1 MMSKF
6 RVGLVQNSAG
16 SDMAKNLEHAAKLV
30 ENAVNQGANLVI
42 TPEYFS
48 CLALEGEILLVGER
62 SEAEHPAIA
71 WGKNLAKELDIWL
84 LMGSLAISAP
94 NGKIYNRS
102 YLISSDGN
110 IASRY
115 DKIHMFDIQIDED
128 EWYRES
134 ATIEPGDQAVNADLP
149 WGQMG
154 LSICYDLRFPNLY
167 NTLADNGAFA
177 LAIPAAFTETT
188 GKAHWHALCRARAIE
203 TGSYVFA
210 ACQCGG
216 HGGDKRSYGH
226 SLIIDPWGKILAEGS
241 EEPTVVVA
249 DVDVNAAA
257 EARRKIP
264 ALEHRRRFNLPTQK
278 PLAAE

>member
-1 MMSKF
+1 MSKF
-6 RVGLVQNSAG
+6 KVGLVQNSAG
-16 SDMAKNLEHAAKLV
+16 NDMAANLS
-30 ENAVNQGANLVI
+30 NAEVMVKEAVSLGANLVI

-48 CLALEGEILLVGER
+48 CLALEGEILLVGEKT
-62 SEAEHPAIA
+62 EAEHPAIA
-71 WGKNLAKELDIWL
+71 WGKDLAKELNIWF

-102 YLISSDGN
+102 YLISPQGE
-110 IASRY
+110 IANRY

-167 NTLADNGAFA
+167 NALADSGALA

-226 SLIIDPWGKILAEGS
+226 SLIIDPWGKILAEGG

-249 DVDVNAAA
+249 DVDANQAS

-264 ALEHRRRFNLPTQK
+264 ALEHRRSFALPEQK
-278 PLAAE
+278 AMAAE

>member
-1 MMSKF
+1 MSNFK
-6 RVGLVQNSAG
+6 VGLVQNSAG
-16 SDMAKNLEHAAKLV
+16 SDMAANLSDAEKLV
-30 ENAVNQGANLVI
+30 RQAAVDGANLII

-48 CLALEGEILLVGER
+48 CLALEGGILLVGEQT
-62 SEAEHPAIA
+62 EAEHPAIG
-71 WGKNLAKELDIWL
+71 WGQALAQEFNIWL

-102 YLISSDGN
+102 YLVSPQGEVAN
-110 IASRY
+110 RY

-134 ATIEPGDQAVNADLP
+134 ATIEPGEQAVNAALP

-167 NTLADNGAFA
+167 NALADNGAFA

-226 SLIIDPWGKILAEGS
+226 SLIIDPWGKILAEGG
-241 EEPTVVVA
+241 EEPCVVVSEV
-249 DVDVNAAA
+249 DVDQSF

-264 ALEHRRRFNLPTQK
+264 ALEHRRVFALPQQRAM
-278 PLAAE
+278 AAE